1 MLQSFT
7 KKEHIFWIASGY
19 HLVFAS
25 QSIPNV
31 GLNKNHIIFPLS
43 ISTFGCPPPKKKNT
57 NSTHSPSPKT
67 TPRSENGNGN
77 FPNFASPVR
86 SWHLQPLDP
95 YLAHHH
101 LTNTPSSWGWSGS
114 PGWTDG
120 TVVPGW
126 SDCLENATLGVFM
139 TNIEH
144 SPKTLAS
151 QIGWFSEHIW
161 IQL

>member
-19 HLVFAS
+19 HLVVAS

-43 ISTFGCPPPKKKNT
+43 ISTFGCPPPQKKKHKL
-57 NSTHSPSPKT
+57 HSLPFPKNHT
-67 TPRSENGNGN
+67 AFRKWKRQLSKLRLACSLV
-77 FPNFASPVR
+77 ASPASR
-86 SWHLQPLDP
+86 SI
-95 YLAHHH
+95 
-101 LTNTPSSWGWSGS
+101 SGS
-114 PGWTDG
+114 PPPYHHPQLRRMIRIPRMDWWYGSPGGVIVWKMPPWGCFDKHWTLSQDIG
-120 TVVPGW
+120 
-126 SDCLENATLGVFM
+126 
-139 TNIEH
+139 I
-144 SPKTLAS
+144 

>member
-101 LTNTPSSWGWSGS
+101 LTNTPSSGGWSGS

-120 TVVPGW
+120 TVVPEEWLFGKCHPGGVYDKHW
-126 SDCLENATLGVFM
+126 TLSQDIG
-139 TNIEH
+139 I
-144 SPKTLAS
+144 